1 MMVYWGFGNA
11 EDGVFI
17 KVVIASMVYWGCGN
31 AEDAV
36 FNKAV
41 RSQMHVCGEPELHTF
56 LFRHTDLFVAPK
68 LASNRRLCENKKSV

>member
-1 MMVYWGFGNA
+1 MIRMKVYWSFGNA

-41 RSQMHVCGEPELHTF
+41 RSQMHVC
-56 LFRHTDLFVAPK
+56 
-68 LASNRRLCENKKSV
+68 ASRSYTNFCFATQIYL